1 MDEYWSGF
9 FTTDSPFKK
18 RVRNYSSFVQASAN
32 YLSLNLLKKGEDKNN
47 TFSKHVRNMQIV
59 ETVNFHHDAI
69 TGTHRDA
76 VGEGYDKSMF
86 DAL

>member
-1 MDEYWSGF
+1 
-9 FTTDSPFKK
+9 
-18 RVRNYSSFVQASAN
+18 
-32 YLSLNLLKKGEDKNN
+32 
-47 TFSKHVRNMQIV
+47 MQIV
-59 ETVNFHHDAI
+59 ETINFHHDAI